1 MSENK
6 IVKKR
11 GRKSNAEKKLMEL
24 NKELAEATPTPPAA
38 PKKRGRKP
46 KGGKIIE
53 EKNTISNNNNIPP
66 NIILHLKCNNND
78 IANYTNNNNIE
89 SFNVNNNKN
98 SELSYLILNKNN
110 MVENNMVENN
120 MVENNMVENNMVENN
135 MVENIMSENI
145 MSENIMSENIMSENI
160 TSENIIVENNMSE
173 NITNTKNYIKNNN
186 NNDKEI
192 YNKLK
197 ELQLNL
203 HINNISDKKSAC
215 FWCTYEFD
223 NPPIFIPKFLIQNS
237 YHCYG
242 CFCSPE
248 CSVAYLFNENIDS
261 SMKFER
267 YHLSNLIYSKI
278 YNYEKNIKPAP
289 NPYYMLDKYYGNLSI
304 TEYRQLLTYDRLL
317 FVIDKPLTRMLPEIH
332 EDNDDFL
339 LSKNASYNNLKIK
352 KNKNNNSSK
361 KDIMNENFG
370 FS

>member
-11 GRKSNAEKKLMEL
+11 GRKSNAEKKLLEL
-24 NKELAEATPTPPAA
+24 NNKELVQVPITPPV

-53 EKNTISNNNNIPP
+53 ENNIISDENNIPP

-78 IANYTNNNNIE
+78 ITNYTNNNNIE
-89 SFNVNNNKN
+89 SYNINNTKN

-110 MVENNMVENN
+110 TENTINETTIN
-120 MVENNMVENNMVENN
+120 
-135 MVENIMSENI
+135 
-145 MSENIMSENIMSENI
+145 
-160 TSENIIVENNMSE
+160 ENIINENTAINETSTINENIINETSIIENNGS
-173 NITNTKNYIKNNN
+173 NVNFSSK

-192 YNKLK
+192 YSKLK
-197 ELQLNL
+197 ELQYSL
-203 HINNISDKKSAC
+203 HTNNISDKKSAC

-289 NPYYMLDKYYGNLSI
+289 NPYYILDKYYGNLSI
-304 TEYRQLLTYDRLL
+304 TEYRQLLTYDRFL
-317 FVIDKPLTRMLPEIH
+317 FVIDKPLTRILPELH

-339 LSKNASYNNLKIK
+339 LSKNTSYNNLKIK
-352 KNKNNNSSK
+352 KNNNNTNSSK

-370 FS
+370 FTS

>member
-11 GRKSNAEKKLMEL
+11 GRKSNAEKKLLLE
-24 NKELAEATPTPPAA
+24 EAKNNNNVNENINI

-53 EKNTISNNNNIPP
+53 KDSTIENNKEIVP

-78 IANYTNNNNIE
+78 IKSFDNTNNIE
-89 SFNVNNNKN
+89 SFNILNNNKN
-98 SELSYLILNKNN
+98 SELSYLLLNDNNDNDNNTISSKNLS
-110 MVENNMVENN
+110 NNED
-120 MVENNMVENNMVENN
+120 
-135 MVENIMSENI
+135 
-145 MSENIMSENIMSENI
+145 
-160 TSENIIVENNMSE
+160 IV
-173 NITNTKNYIKNNN
+173 TKKNQINLSQT

-192 YNKLK
+192 YQKLK
-197 ELQLNL
+197 DLQTNL
-203 HINNISDKKSAC
+203 HTNNISDKKSAC

-223 NPPIFIPKFLIQNS
+223 NPPIYIPKFMIQNS

-261 SMKFER
+261 SVKFER

-289 NPYYMLDKYYGNLSI
+289 NPYYILDKFYGNLSI

-317 FVIDKPLTRMLPEIH
+317 FIIDKPLTRILPELH
-332 EDNDDFL
+332 KDNDDFL
-339 LSKNASYNNLKIK
+339 LSKNISYNNLKIK
-352 KNKNNNSSK
+352 KNNSNINISK

-370 FS
+370 F

>member
-11 GRKSNAEKKLMEL
+11 GRKSNAEKKLLLE
-24 NKELAEATPTPPAA
+24 EAKNNNVNENISV

-53 EKNTISNNNNIPP
+53 KNSTIENNKEIVP

-78 IANYTNNNNIE
+78 IKSFDNTNNIE
-89 SFNVNNNKN
+89 SFNILNNNKN
-98 SELSYLILNKNN
+98 SELSYLLLND
-110 MVENNMVENN
+110 
-120 MVENNMVENNMVENN
+120 
-135 MVENIMSENI
+135 
-145 MSENIMSENIMSENI
+145 
-160 TSENIIVENNMSE
+160 
-173 NITNTKNYIKNNN
+173 NNN
-186 NNDKEI
+186 NNDNNSISPENLSNNEDVITKKNQINLSQSNNDKEI
-192 YNKLK
+192 YQKLK
-197 ELQLNL
+197 DLQNNL
-203 HINNISDKKSAC
+203 HTNNISDKKSAC

-223 NPPIFIPKFLIQNS
+223 NPPIYIPKFMIQNS

-261 SMKFER
+261 SVKFER

-289 NPYYMLDKYYGNLSI
+289 NPYYILDKFYGNLSI

-317 FVIDKPLTRMLPEIH
+317 FIIDKPLTRILPELH
-332 EDNDDFL
+332 KDNDDFL
-339 LSKNASYNNLKIK
+339 LSKNISYNNLKIK
-352 KNKNNNSSK
+352 KNNSNVNISK

-370 FS
+370 F

>member
-6 IVKKR
+6 IAKKR
-11 GRKSNAEKKLMEL
+11 GRKSNAEKKLLLEEAKNNNSL
-24 NKELAEATPTPPAA
+24 NENNNI

-53 EKNTISNNNNIPP
+53 KNSTIENNKEIVP

-78 IANYTNNNNIE
+78 IKSYDNTNNIE
-89 SFNVNNNKN
+89 SFNILNNNKN
-98 SELSYLILNKNN
+98 SELSYLLLNDNPNN
-110 MVENNMVENN
+110 DNNTTV
-120 MVENNMVENNMVENN
+120 
-135 MVENIMSENI
+135 SENLSNNQTI
-145 MSENIMSENIMSENI
+145 I
-160 TSENIIVENNMSE
+160 TK
-173 NITNTKNYIKNNN
+173 KNQVNLSQSS
-186 NNDKEI
+186 NDKEI
-192 YNKLK
+192 YQKLK
-197 ELQLNL
+197 ELQSNL
-203 HINNISDKKSAC
+203 HTNNISDKKSAC

-223 NPPIFIPKFLIQNS
+223 NPPIYIPKFMIQNS

-261 SMKFER
+261 SVKFER

-289 NPYYMLDKYYGNLSI
+289 NPYYILDKFYGNLSI

-317 FVIDKPLTRMLPEIH
+317 FIIDKPLTRILPELH
-332 EDNDDFL
+332 KDNDDFL
-339 LSKNASYNNLKIK
+339 LSKNISYNNLKIK
-352 KNKNNNSSK
+352 KNNSNINISK

-370 FS
+370 F